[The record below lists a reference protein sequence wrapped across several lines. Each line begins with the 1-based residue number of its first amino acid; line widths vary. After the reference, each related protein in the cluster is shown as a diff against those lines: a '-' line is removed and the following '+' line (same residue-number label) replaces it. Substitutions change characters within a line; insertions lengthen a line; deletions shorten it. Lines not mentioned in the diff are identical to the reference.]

1 MQRAKKCL
9 ALLLSLLLAVSLLPT
24 VSLFGTAAEI
34 VDTGA
39 CGENLTWTL
48 DSDGLLTISGEGG
61 IQGSPWNENN
71 RDRIRSLMI
80 ESGVTGIWYGAFSDC
95 ANLAS
100 VTLADSVTSI
110 ERNAFLNTAWYNAQ
124 PDGLVYAGKVAYQ
137 YKGRMPENTSI
148 ILKDGTLGLAGYAF
162 SGCGNL
168 VSVSIPDSVTTIG
181 EYAFLN
187 CTGLSSVT
195 IPGGVATIRKSAF
208 ANCDA
213 LSAVILREGVRMLGS
228 QVFFHC
234 VNLTCVTLPDS
245 LTLIGFG
252 AFSKCESLTDVYF
265 TGDEAQWA
273 AIEVQASNDLL
284 LNAEIHY
291 NAKAPAESVKELD
304 GSVYTLPEQ
313 QAEALLALI
322 GEGASLLN
330 ADGSAAAA
338 DSKVGS
344 GMVLVKADGTEET
357 VIVKGDNDGDGKI
370 TAADARNALRA
381 AVGLDSPNEWQT
393 NASLVGENDKITAA
407 EARLILRAAVGL
419 ETLKLY

>member
-1 MQRAKKCL
+1 MQRTKKCI

-95 ANLAS
+95 ENLAS

-110 ERNAFLNTAWYNAQ
+110 ETNAFLNTAWYNAQ

-137 YKGRMPENTSI
+137 YKGEMPENTSI
-148 ILKDGTLGLAGYAF
+148 TLKYGTLGIAGYAF
-162 SGCGNL
+162 SSCGNM

-195 IPGGVATIRKSAF
+195 IPGGVATIGKSAF

-213 LSAVILREGVRMLGS
+213 LSAVILREGVRKLGS

-304 GSVYTLPEQ
+304 GSVYALPEQ

-322 GEGASLLN
+322 GEGVSLLN

-344 GMVLVKADGTEET
+344 GMVMVKPDGTKET

-370 TAADARNALRA
+370 TAADARTALRA
-381 AVGLDSPNEWQT
+381 AVELENLNEWQK
-393 NASLVGENDKITAA
+393 NASLVGDGDNITAA